1 MTPQIFNSGD
11 LISPVPFD
19 VLDAAERLLNV
30 AVRTPLLQSARLNK
44 LVGGTVFVK
53 LESLQRT
60 GAFKFRGAYNSMSRL
75 ERARYPQGVLAYS
88 TGNHGQAVATVGG
101 ILDIPV
107 TVVMPS
113 DAPQVKVEKARLQGA
128 TVVLYDRKTESREAI
143 ASRLG
148 SSGEFALI
156 PPGDHPHVI
165 AGQGTAALEALNKL
179 PADSVRVIVVP
190 CGGGGLAAGTC
201 LAADAIHSTAEVWAA
216 EPDGFDD
223 TRRSLK
229 SGERETNLPS
239 ATSICDALLAPTP
252 AVLPFSINQRRLSGV
267 ITASDSDVLNA
278 MRLLFEEFRVVV
290 EPGGA
295 VAVASLLANPSLLRG
310 RQAVVIASGGNVDPK
325 MFARAIT
332 PGESHVSL
340 PLSII
345 R

>member
-1 MTPQIFNSGD
+1 MTPHTFNSDD

-19 VLDAAERLLNV
+19 VLNAAERLLGV
-30 AVRTPLLQSARLNK
+30 AVQTPLLQSARLNE
-44 LVGGTVFVK
+44 LAGGTVFVK
-53 LESLQRT
+53 LESLQHT

-75 ERARYPQGVLAYS
+75 ERAQYPEGVLAYS
-88 TGNHGQAVATVGG
+88 TGNHGQAVATVGR
-101 ILDIPV
+101 ILGIPV

-128 TVVLYDRKTESREAI
+128 TIVLYDRKTESREVI
-143 ASRLG
+143 ASRL
-148 SSGEFALI
+148 SLSGKFALI

-165 AGQGTAALEALNKL
+165 AGQGTAALEALSTL

-201 LAADAIHSTAEVWAA
+201 LAADAVHSTAEVWAA
-216 EPDGFDD
+216 EPDSCDD
-223 TRRSLK
+223 TRRSFK
-229 SGERETNLPS
+229 SGEREINLAA

-252 AVLPFSINQRRLSGV
+252 AILPFSINQRRLSGV
-267 ITASDSDVLNA
+267 ITASDNQVLNA

-310 RQAVVIASGGNVDPK
+310 RHAVVIASGGNVDPQ
-325 MFARAIT
+325 MFARAIN
-332 PGESHVSL
+332 PSNSQVLH
-340 PLSII
+340 PL
-345 R
+345 